1 MLAMN
6 PDKHKKL
13 IGYYHSLLEQTRF
26 FNSLKGGTKIR
37 GNQLRPLLM
46 EFDLLKKDFPDI
58 VPFDSEYD
66 RLQDGAYYDYIAYR
80 GYLSIVIGRLEAEL
94 DQPADI
100 PVTEKRQFAF
110 VINSDLRA
118 IIERDYDEIQRA
130 FISNCW
136 KSVIILCGGIIEAIL
151 TDLLLSNKTIALT
164 AKSAPKENDITR
176 WDFSKLIE
184 VSVEL
189 KLVSA
194 GMQKLSHPLREYR
207 NLVHPS
213 NEIRNQLSF
222 NAEEAKIAVELV
234 HILHRDLTH

>member
-1 MLAMN
+1 MN
-6 PDKHKKL
+6 ADERKKL
-13 IGYYHSLLEQTRF
+13 RFYYHSILEQKRF
-26 FNSLKGGTKIR
+26 LDTLKGGSRIK
-37 GNQLRPLLM
+37 GNQVRPLMM
-46 EFDLLKKDFPDI
+46 EFDRLRKDFPDM
-58 VPFDSEYD
+58 VPFDPGYD
-66 RLQDGAYYDYIAYR
+66 SLKDNIFYDFISIR
-80 GYLSIVIGRLEAEL
+80 GYVSMVIGRLEVAV
-94 DQPADI
+94 DQPTDI
-100 PVTEKRQFAF
+100 PVTEKRQFTF
-110 VINSDLRA
+110 ISNSNLKA
-118 IIERDYDEIQRA
+118 IIERDYEEIQRA

-151 TDLLLSNKTIALT
+151 TDLLLSNKAIAIV
-164 AKSAPKENDITR
+164 AKSAPKENDIAR
-176 WDFSKLIE
+176 WDFSKLID

-222 NAEEAKIAVELV
+222 NTEEAKIAVEVL

>member
-1 MLAMN
+1 MN
-6 PDKHKKL
+6 ADQHKKL
-13 IGYYHSLLEQTRF
+13 KAYYHSLLEQKRF
-26 FNSLKGGTKIR
+26 FDTLKGGTKIS

-46 EFDLLKKDFPDI
+46 ELDLLKKDFPDI
-58 VPFDSEYD
+58 IPFDPDYG
-66 RLQDGAYYDYIAYR
+66 RLKDGLYYDYIAYR
-80 GYLSIVIGRLEAEL
+80 GYMSIVIGRLVAEL
-94 DQPADI
+94 DQPTDNPI
-100 PVTEKRQFAF
+100 TEKRQFAF
-110 VINSDLRA
+110 ISNSDLRA
-118 IIERDYDEIQRA
+118 IIERDYEEIQRA
-130 FISNCW
+130 FIVYCW

-151 TDLLLSNKTIALT
+151 TDLLLSNNTIALT
-164 AKSAPKENDITR
+164 AKSTPKENDITR
-176 WDFSKLIE
+176 WDFSTLIE

-222 NAEEAKIAVELV
+222 NAEEAKIAVEVV

>member
-1 MLAMN
+1 MN
-6 PDKHKKL
+6 ADERKKL
-13 IGYYHSLLEQTRF
+13 RVYYHSISEQKRF
-26 FNSLKGGTKIR
+26 LDTLKGGSRIG
-37 GNQLRPLLM
+37 GNQVRPLMM
-46 EFDLLKKDFPDI
+46 ELDRLKKDFPDM
-58 VPFDSEYD
+58 VPFDPEYD
-66 RLQDGAYYDYIAYR
+66 DLKDNLSYDFISIR
-80 GYLSIVIGRLEAEL
+80 GYLSMVIGRLEVEL
-94 DQPADI
+94 DQPTDI

-110 VINSDLRA
+110 VSNSDLRA

-151 TDLLLSNKTIALT
+151 TDLLLSNKTIAIA
-164 AKSAPKENDITR
+164 AKSASKENDITR
-176 WDFSKLIE
+176 WDFAKLID

-194 GMQKLSHPLREYR
+194 GIQKLSHPLREYR

-222 NAEEAKIAVELV
+222 NAEEAKISVEVL

>member
-1 MLAMN
+1 MYS
-6 PDKHKKL
+6 DKHKKL
-13 IGYYHSLLEQTRF
+13 MGYYQSLLEQKRF
-26 FNSLKGGTKIR
+26 FDTLSGGTRIR

-46 EFDLLKKDFPDI
+46 ELDLLKKDFPDI
-58 VPFDSEYD
+58 IPFDPDYD
-66 RLQDGAYYDYIAYR
+66 KLKNNLYYDYISYR
-80 GYLSIVIGRLEAEL
+80 GYLSIAIGRLEAEL
-94 DQPADI
+94 NQPTNVPI
-100 PVTEKRQFAF
+100 TEKRQFTF
-110 VINSDLRA
+110 ITNSDLRA
-118 IIERDYDEIQRA
+118 IIERDYEEIQRA

-151 TDLLLSNKTIALT
+151 TDLLLSNKKIALT

-189 KLVSA
+189 KLVSTA
-194 GMQKLSHPLREYR
+194 MQKLSHPLREYR

-213 NEIRNQLSF
+213 NEIRNQLIF
-222 NAEEAKIAVELV
+222 NSEEAKIAVELV